1 MIMRVKKVRKSGEA
15 AAKYE
20 ILTVLSNLLVRRTRN
35 TSNGTTRK
43 L

>member
-1 MIMRVKKVRKSGEA
+1 MRVKKVRKSGDA

-20 ILTVLSNLLVRRTRN
+20 IFTVLSSLLVSRTKN
-35 TSNGTTRK
+35 TSKGTTRK